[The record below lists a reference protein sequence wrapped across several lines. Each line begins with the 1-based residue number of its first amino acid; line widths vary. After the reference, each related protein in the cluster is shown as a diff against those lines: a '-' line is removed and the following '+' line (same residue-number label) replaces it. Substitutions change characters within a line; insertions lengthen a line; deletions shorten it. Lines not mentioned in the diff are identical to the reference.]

1 MDIKLLSHY
10 ESMEEGSGEEGGNG
24 RVYFR
29 KLLQI
34 SCWDIN
40 DKSHSSCEEVGGAVQ
55 GEEDEPPHS
64 VHRSRKTYDK
74 VPREVVWSC

>member
-1 MDIKLLSHY
+1 MKVWK
-10 ESMEEGSGEEGGNG
+10 
-24 RVYFR
+24 RVVEKRVGTGVSILENYFGFHAGTF
-29 KLLQI
+29 
-34 SCWDIN
+34 N